1 VQDRATAEAQMFKHS
16 SLQRTLYIY
25 VFIFICIR
33 ARFTCTRVVKGQF
46 VRGSFKGLNSGHLS
60 DLVSTGL

>member
-1 VQDRATAEAQMFKHS
+1 MFKHS